1 MPNQPTFQLHPR
13 IEQDSIALGRF
24 ELCQL
29 RLQNDQQYPWL
40 ILVPERHAISE
51 IYQLTPTDQQQLLIE
66 SSYLAEQ
73 LARSFKADKLNIAAI
88 GNIVPQLHLH
98 HIVRYTTDKAWPAP
112 VWGKFPAQGYSE
124 MALAE
129 RIEFI
134 QQQLTT
140 LKPF

>member
-1 MPNQPTFQLHPR
+1 MPNQPKFQLHPR

-29 RLQNDQQYPWL
+29 RLQNEQQYPWL
-40 ILVPERHAISE
+40 ILVPERAAITE
-51 IYQLTPTDQQQLLIE
+51 IYQLAPPDQQQLLIE

-73 LARSFKADKLNIAAI
+73 LVRCFKADKLNIAAI
-88 GNIVPQLHLH
+88 GNIVPQLHVH

-112 VWGKFPAQGYSE
+112 VWGKFPTQDYSE
-124 MALAE
+124 RTLAE

-134 QQQLTT
+134 QQQLTV